1 MDTSIEE
8 KLYHRNLVD
17 VYEPLKKRIDA
28 TGNWELK
35 EELEQIQ
42 GTHKTMLR
50 FVVMGIDDP
59 NGNKL
64 YDSLIRQI
72 YILYDRTER
81 LLRMAGHPSDRY
93 TTTLKT
99 VRDDSLP
106 DNVLIALE
114 TLGEKMQRLGKERAN
129 GRESIFRHDMDET
142 QEQHEEV
149 LIHMFNQVWTSDV
162 WRKSEYE
169 TAISIL
175 NSSQIRIH
183 DIAIFTS
190 AVTLSLTE
198 MFDFNKLMF
207 LLDAYLHQDTEV
219 NQRALTGIVLAI
231 RKYEKRFHAFPEIST
246 RLSFYKED
254 PRFIKELYTIH
265 LQLQFCHKTES
276 ISDKM
281 KNDIIPTIL
290 KSKNFKQ
297 TEYGIQEI
305 DTELTKN
312 GEDPDWYNKG
322 DEEKATKK
330 MREMADLQFEG
341 ADVYMSTF
349 RHMKSYPFF
358 NQTAHWFY
366 PFYMEHPSIRQV
378 QRLLES
384 GSGTLMRVVL
394 EKSPFSNSD
403 KYSFCFMLN
412 SIGALGQDMISQQ
425 LSEQMPQDE
434 DIRTMLEISGDRK
447 EKTSDVSRRY
457 IYDLYRFFKIY
468 PFHHQFQ
475 SPFADKEHAFT
486 PLNSEAL
493 SFMNEYADEKM
504 SLAEFFMRKEF
515 YGEAERLFR
524 SFNPQ
529 KSEEDVDIWQK
540 IGFCQQKQKNYQEAY
555 RSYAIAEELC
565 PDSKWTLTHLAYVA
579 SVLKEYKTASRCY
592 DKLLDNDPDNMKLLM
607 KKAEML
613 ISTEHFNEAL
623 PITYKMYYLDDK
635 SIKCRKTHAKV
646 LLMTG
651 NDVKKAEQLLRKIV
665 EEEPED
671 ELSKMNLAHTVYAQG
686 DTTGAYKLYKQLYE
700 KYRQNDDEMGYSN
713 AFWNTLPMDNQSVFD
728 ISKMGKMYDA
738 IRMNDLGIQ

>member
-17 VYEPLKKRIDA
+17 VYEPLKKKIDA

-312 GEDPDWYNKG
+312 GENPDWYNKG

-447 EKTSDVSRRY
+447 EKASDVSRRY

-700 KYRQNDDEMGYSN
+700 KYRQNDDETGYSN